1 MTLPVY
7 YINLASDE
15 LRRDRMEL
23 ELQRIQLD
31 GQRLD
36 AVRWTALS
44 DAEQQKLYSEDLNQQ
59 QFHLPLVAGE
69 KGCYASHIKAW
80 RMLLESQHHA
90 FVVLEDDVR
99 FDDRL
104 SPVLDAINGLDFPW
118 DMIKLI
124 GREREKV
131 RSRRELIQGVE
142 LVEYARVPS
151 LTAGYVISRSGAQK
165 LLASRV
171 PFGRPIDVDLRFW
184 WESDLVVLGVT
195 PSMLILDETSLVS
208 SIGSKADQHGKSW
221 SVRWKKFCLKSVLTF
236 QNWTASRRRPLLL
249 D

>member
-1 MTLPVY
+1 MTLPIL
-7 YINLASDE
+7 YINLASDV
-15 LRRDRMEL
+15 LRRDRMES
-23 ELQRIQLD
+23 ELQRVNLD

-36 AVRWTALS
+36 AVRWSTLS
-44 DAEQQKLYSEDLNQQ
+44 ETEQRDLYSSDLNHR
-59 QFHLPLVAGE
+59 QFHVSLVAGE

-90 FVVLEDDVR
+90 MVVLEDDVR
-99 FDDRL
+99 FSDQL
-104 SPVLDAINGLDFPW
+104 PSVLNAINGLNLPW

-124 GREREKV
+124 GRDREKV
-131 RSRRELIQGVE
+131 RARRELIQGVD

-184 WESDLVVLGVT
+184 WENNLLILGVT
-195 PSMLILDETSLVS
+195 PAMLILDETSFVS
-208 SIGSKADQHGKSW
+208 SIGNKVGQDGQKW
-221 SVRWKKFCLKSVLTF
+221 MMRWKKFCIKSALTF
-236 QNWTASRRRPLLL
+236 RNWQANLRRPSLL